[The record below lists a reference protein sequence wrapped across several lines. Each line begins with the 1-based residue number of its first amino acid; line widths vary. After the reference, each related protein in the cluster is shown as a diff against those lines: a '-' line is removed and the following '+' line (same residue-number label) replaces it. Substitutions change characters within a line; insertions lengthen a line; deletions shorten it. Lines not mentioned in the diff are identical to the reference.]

1 MMLLGTQKINA
12 QGHLEI
18 GGCDTVALAKE
29 FGTPL
34 YIVDEALIRENC
46 KRYVDAFAK
55 HYPGEVEISYAG
67 KAFLIGAVVRVI
79 AQEGLA
85 LDVAAG
91 GELYIA
97 QQAGFPME
105 HILFHGNYKS
115 DEEIQM
121 GLDAGVGRFVVDNP
135 HELRRLSAAAVK
147 KGVTQAILLRVGP
160 GIDPHTHRRIR
171 TGQEDSKFGVNI
183 SDGSALGVVKEAL
196 SLPGIDFKGIHCHVG
211 SQLLDM
217 ESHKDA
223 IDVMVEFLATIQ
235 KETGKTIEELDLGG
249 GLGVRYLEEHQPPT
263 YDAFAETLCK
273 SLLAAFTKHDIVPPK
288 LLQEPGRSLVAEA
301 GTTVYTLGPQK
312 RVNIVEAPGYRV
324 YAVVDGGMSDNP
336 RPQLYDS
343 VYSCVIANRADQPRD
358 NIVTVAGKHCET
370 DILIWNTPLGE
381 VRDGDI
387 LAVQTTGAY
396 NHAMASNYN
405 AFLRPAVVFVADGQA
420 DLVHARETYD
430 DLVRQTRLPERLK

>member
-1 MMLLGTQKINA
+1 MLLGTQKINA

-18 GGCDTVALAKE
+18 GGCDTVALARE
-29 FGTPL
+29 YGTPL
-34 YIVDEALIRENC
+34 YVVDEELIRQNC
-46 KRYVDAFAK
+46 KDYVKAFAQ

-67 KAFLIGAVVRVI
+67 KAFLIGAIVRVI

-115 DEEIQM
+115 DEEIAM

-135 HELRRLSAAAVK
+135 HELRRLSAIAVAKNK
-147 KGVTQAILLRVGP
+147 KQAILLRVGP

-183 SDGSALGVVKEAL
+183 SDGTALTVVKEAL

-223 IDVMVEFLATIQ
+223 IDVMVEFLAKIRS
-235 KETGKTIEELDLGG
+235 ETGITASGCVTLMSTSP
-249 GLGVRYLEEHQPPT
+249 PPT
-263 YDAFAETLCK
+263 MNSPPPCANRFLRRLRSIRSLRLSSCK
-273 SLLAAFTKHDIVPPK
+273 SRVAPSWRRR
-288 LLQEPGRSLVAEA
+288 EPRSTPSGRKSAS
-301 GTTVYTLGPQK
+301 TSSRHRDTVSMPSWMG
-312 RVNIVEAPGYRV
+312 V
-324 YAVVDGGMSDNP
+324 
-336 RPQLYDS
+336 
-343 VYSCVIANRADQPRD
+343 
-358 NIVTVAGKHCET
+358 
-370 DILIWNTPLGE
+370 
-381 VRDGDI
+381 
-387 LAVQTTGAY
+387 
-396 NHAMASNYN
+396 
-405 AFLRPAVVFVADGQA
+405 
-420 DLVHARETYD
+420 
-430 DLVRQTRLPERLK
+430 